1 MNQNGHRKPTVLLV
15 DDEEMVITSIKAF
28 LQLDTDFDIQGFTDP
43 EEAARFAAENPVDVA
58 VSDYLMPKMNG
69 IELLGR
75 IKELQPET
83 SRVLLTGHA
92 DKQSA
97 IQAINQ
103 VALFQYLEKP
113 WDNAQLLLVVKSGA
127 ERTHALSRSARKG
140 RRAGFRAFQPENG
153 PAAAIAGVPLE
164 PESGFA

>member
-1 MNQNGHRKPTVLLV
+1 MNTNGHKPSVLLV
-15 DDEEMVITSIKAF
+15 DDEEMVIASIKAF
-28 LQLDTDFDIQGFTDP
+28 LQIEGDFDIHGFSDP
-43 EEAARFAAENPVDVA
+43 EEAARFAESNQVDVA

-69 IELLGR
+69 IQLLGK
-75 IKELQPET
+75 IKERQPEA

-113 WDNAQLLLVVKSGA
+113 WENSQLLLVIQSGA
-127 ERTHALSRSARKG
+127 ERAKLFRDLREKVEELDTAHSSLKNVQ
-140 RRAGFRAFQPENG
+140 RRLIEAF
-153 PAAAIAGVPLE
+153 L
-164 PESGFA
+164 

>member
-1 MNQNGHRKPTVLLV
+1 MNTNGHKPKPSILIA
-15 DDEEMVITSIKAF
+15 DDEDMVIASIKAF
-28 LQLDTDFDIQGFTDP
+28 LQLEGDFDVHGFTDP
-43 EEAARFAAENPVDVA
+43 EEAAAFAAANPVDVV

-69 IELLGR
+69 IQLLGK
-75 IKELQPET
+75 IKDAQPEA

-113 WDNAQLLLVVKSGA
+113 WDNAQLLLVIQSGA
-127 ERTHALSRSARKG
+127 ERAKLFRDLREKVEELDTAHSSLKTVQ
-140 RRAGFRAFQPENG
+140 RRLIEAF
-153 PAAAIAGVPLE
+153 L
-164 PESGFA
+164 

>member
-1 MNQNGHRKPTVLLV
+1 VSQNAQNGFKPSVMIV

-28 LQLDTDFDIQGFTDP
+28 LQLETDYEIHGFTDP
-43 EEAARFAAENPVDVA
+43 ERAAEFVASNPVDVA

-69 IELLGR
+69 IQLLGR
-75 IKELQPET
+75 VKETQPET

-113 WDNAQLLLVVKSGA
+113 WDNNQLLLVIQSGA
-127 ERTHALSRSARKG
+127 ERARLFRDLREKVEALDNANSSLKSVQ
-140 RRAGFRAFQPENG
+140 RRLIEAF
-153 PAAAIAGVPLE
+153 L
-164 PESGFA
+164 